1 MTLSIKAEPRVKKG
15 QGNKGL
21 EGLRKAGIFP
31 AVYYGKKEEAKPIQ
45 MSASEFGK
53 VWKEAGESTVVSIIM
68 PTGNVDALIH
78 DVQFD
83 VVTGQPIHADFYVF
97 EKGHKVEIAIPLEFV
112 GVSPAVKEQGAVLM
126 KVLHEIKIKA
136 EPAKLPHAIEVDI
149 SPLINF
155 NDHIT
160 AKEITLPA
168 GVELME
174 NPDEVV
180 ASVAEAKEEVVEA
193 APIDLSAIE
202 VEKKGKKE
210 EEGTETAPESATPES
225 K

>member
-15 QGNKGL
+15 NL
-21 EGLRKAGIFP
+21 EGLRKAGVFP

-53 VWKEAGESTVVSIIM
+53 VWKEAGESTVVSITM

-97 EKGHKVEIAIPLEFV
+97 EKGHKVEISIPLEFI

-149 SPLINF
+149 SSLINL

-160 AKEITLPA
+160 AQSIKLPA
-168 GVELME
+168 GVELIE
-174 NPDEVV
+174 NPEEVV
-180 ASVAEAKEEVVEA
+180 VSVAEAKEEVVEA
-193 APIDLSAIE
+193 TPVDLSAIE

-210 EEGTETAPESATPES
+210 EEGVDATAESATPES